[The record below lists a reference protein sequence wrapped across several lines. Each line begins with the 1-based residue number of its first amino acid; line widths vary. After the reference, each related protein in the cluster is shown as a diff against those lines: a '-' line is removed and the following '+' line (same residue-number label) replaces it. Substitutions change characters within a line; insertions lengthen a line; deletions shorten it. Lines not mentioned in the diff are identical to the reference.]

1 MAKYPTER
9 APAKVT
15 KCPHCKWTGSARGIF
30 SHVRLVHSG
39 KEHELNIRKENPY
52 VIEKSKPKALGAI
65 QRRKTM
71 GELKNEKN
79 ELEAFIGLIVVKV
92 MQEYSK
98 MHDPLFRAKR

>member
-15 KCPHCKWTGSARGIF
+15 KCPHCNWTGSARGLF
-30 SHVRLVHSG
+30 SHVRLAHGG
-39 KEHELNIRKENPY
+39 KEHALNIRAENPY
-52 VIEKSKPKALGAI
+52 VIEKSKPRVLGGVI
-65 QRRKTM
+65 SKTHRID
-71 GELKNEKN
+71 EKK

-98 MHDPLFRAKR
+98 MNDSLFPIRK

>member
-15 KCPHCKWTGSARGIF
+15 KCPHCNWTGSARGLF
-30 SHVRLVHSG
+30 SHVRLAHGG
-39 KEHELNIRKENPY
+39 KEHALNIRAENPY

-65 QRRKTM
+65 KHRFD
-71 GELKNEKN
+71 EKK

-98 MHDPLFRAKR
+98 MNDSLFPIRK

>member
-9 APAKVT
+9 APAKLT

-39 KEHELNIRKENPY
+39 KEHALNIRKENPY

-65 QRRKTM
+65 LQRKTM
-71 GELKNEKN
+71 GQLKENKEI
-79 ELEAFIGLIVVKV
+79 EAFIGLIVIKV

-98 MHDPLFRAKR
+98 MHDPLFRAKL